1 MKQPKRDQGVNGN
14 IKAGLSGNVI
24 EFPLN
29 TDNSYTDHRHTDNSD
44 ERYTDGLKIAVGLLA
59 RREHSRLEIR
69 RKLSSRGIEDGVI
82 SRILDVLLQ
91 RGDLDERRFVET
103 YVHYRRQKG
112 YGPRRIQMELQQRGV
127 GDELL
132 GDYLDERD
140 EHWQQL
146 ALQVILKKFGAAPA
160 ESVKDKAKQMNFL
173 QYRGFTM
180 PQINKLFRDD
190 TFI

>member
-1 MKQPKRDQGVNGN
+1 MNSRTR
-14 IKAGLSGNVI
+14 ASLSGNVI
-24 EFPLN
+24 EFPLHS
-29 TDNSYTDHRHTDNSD
+29 DNNYTGNNDSD

-69 RKLSSRGIEDGVI
+69 RKLGSRGIEDGVI
-82 SRILDVLLQ
+82 SRILDVLVQ

-103 YVHYRRQKG
+103 YVHHRRQRG
-112 YGPRRIQMELQQRGV
+112 YGPRRIQMELQERGIA
-127 GDELL
+127 DELL

-140 EHWQQL
+140 DRWQQL
-146 ALQVILKKFGAAPA
+146 ALEVKLKKFGASAPG
-160 ESVKDKAKQMNFL
+160 SIKDRAKQMNFL